1 MLSADNPASIYRRD
15 YQAKEGEIDGK
26 GIGQNPFR
34 GSSLGSGKNDP
45 NQFLTT
51 NRIKYQ
57 EWKNVEKAQ
66 LD

>member
-1 MLSADNPASIYRRD
+1 MSIYAKD
-15 YQAKEGEIDGK
+15 YPPKQAEFDGK
-26 GIGQNPFR
+26 GLNQNPFR

-57 EWKNVEKAQ
+57 
-66 LD
+66 